1 MQVSARCVHPT
12 PFVIFIPSS
21 ERIKKWEQRKEDRI
35 SALRERMSDKEDK
48 MRNESRKKQ
57 WQGRDLVE
65 GALKEYRDEIEEVKR
80 KAGKCRTSN
89 FPSGHFSGSL
99 RATTTVQAENAEEKR
114 SDL

>member
-1 MQVSARCVHPT
+1 
-12 PFVIFIPSS
+12 
-21 ERIKKWEQRKEDRI
+21 
-35 SALRERMSDKEDK
+35 MSDKEDK
-48 MRNESRKKQ
+48 MRNEPRKKQ
-57 WQGRDLVE
+57 RQGRDLVE

-99 RATTTVQAENAEEKR
+99 RATTTVQGENAEEKR

>member
-21 ERIKKWEQRKEDRI
+21 DRINKWEQQKEDRT
-35 SALRERMSDKEDK
+35 SFLRERMSDKEDK
-48 MRNESRKKQ
+48 MSESRKKQ
-57 WQGRDLVE
+57 RQDRDLVE
-65 GALKEYRDEIEEVKR
+65 RALKEYRDEIEEVRR

-99 RATTTVQAENAEEKR
+99 RATTVQGENAEEKR
-114 SDL
+114 GDL